1 MRGMEIKNFTKDI
14 DKFLNSL
21 EEPIRNKITQIFD
34 MLEMFG
40 SEIGMP
46 YSKSLGEGLFELRVS
61 GKIPVRIIYC
71 FYEGRAILLHAFIK
85 KTYKISIKDMGLAR
99 KRKGLLA

>member
-1 MRGMEIKNFTKDI
+1 MEIKNFTTNI
-14 DKFLNSL
+14 DEFLDGL
-21 EEPIRNKITQIFD
+21 EEITRNKIAQLFD

-46 YSKSLGEGLFELRVS
+46 FSKSLGEGLFELRVS
-61 GKIPVRIIYC
+61 GKVPVRIIYC
-71 FYEGRAILLHAFIK
+71 FHEGHAILLHAFIK
-85 KTYKISIKDMGLAR
+85 KTHKISVKDLNLAK

>member
-1 MRGMEIKNFTKDI
+1 MEIRNFTTDI
-14 DKFLNSL
+14 DKFLDSL
-21 EEPIRNKITQIFD
+21 EEATRNKIAQLFD

-46 YSKSLGEGLFELRVS
+46 YSKSLGEGLFELRAS

-71 FYEGRAILLHAFIK
+71 FYEGRAILLHAFVK
-85 KTYKISIKDMGLAR
+85 KTYKISIKDLSLAR

>member
-1 MRGMEIKNFTKDI
+1 MEIKNFTTGI
-14 DKFLNSL
+14 DKFLNGL
-21 EEPIRNKITQIFD
+21 EEVTRNKIAQLFD

-40 SEIGMP
+40 GEIGMP

-71 FYEGRAILLHAFIK
+71 FYEGRAVLLHAFTK
-85 KTYKISIKDMGLAR
+85 KTYKISIKDLSLAR
-99 KRKGLLA
+99 KRKSLLA